1 MTDKFLTRGYPPALL
16 KESRAP
22 PSRAQRNNTKR
33 IPFVHTFHP
42 FTYIIHK
49 AIRRNWSL
57 LSAAHPDV
65 SGFRQPFLPCFKR
78 APNIKDNLEKAD
90 NGPKLLPREKQC
102 FLHRPK
108 MGTFQCL
115 HCAQCNNVLKG
126 KKLIY
131 PLSGKGFKVQGF
143 FTCDSSFVVYI
154 IKFPCGMLYMGETSQ
169 PIRDRI
175 SKHKSTIRCKNLL
188 LPIPNYFITKGYNI
202 SSSDIKLLNMYHPH
216 VEAATGLAVDSASG
230 GTLVHI
236 MDLLKYFF
244 PHTTFPLSLKKVQ
257 YEPKQ
262 RAIVCMGELAKM
274 AADGQISRTIE
285 DGGSSRIDFAF
296 VSPTEAV
303 GTLSEKVVPYSDHL
317 ALCFCLGTSNCPD
330 IGRGLWKL
338 NSSLLDDAYVQ
349 SRVYS
354 LIQLHLDR
362 LNVIK
367 QLNP

>member
-90 NGPKLLPREKQC
+90 NGPKLPREKQC

-202 SSSDIKLLNMYHPH
+202 SQLRYQIIEH
-216 VEAATGLAVDSASG
+216 VPPPRRGGNRPFPVSCVPRLAVDSASG

-244 PHTTFPLSLKKVQ
+244 PHTTFPL
-257 YEPKQ
+257 
-262 RAIVCMGELAKM
+262 
-274 AADGQISRTIE
+274 
-285 DGGSSRIDFAF
+285 
-296 VSPTEAV
+296 
-303 GTLSEKVVPYSDHL
+303 
-317 ALCFCLGTSNCPD
+317 
-330 IGRGLWKL
+330 
-338 NSSLLDDAYVQ
+338 
-349 SRVYS
+349 
-354 LIQLHLDR
+354 
-362 LNVIK
+362 
-367 QLNP
+367 